1 MTENELYREL
11 SALKMMTEKADYEV
25 LQLEKQLEE
34 MEAKFNRSLDS
45 VQQII
50 NDTQSQWKI
59 NEQ

>member
-1 MTENELYREL
+1 
-11 SALKMMTEKADYEV
+11 MTEKADYEV

-50 NDTQSQWKI
+50 NDTQSQWKK
-59 NEQ
+59 